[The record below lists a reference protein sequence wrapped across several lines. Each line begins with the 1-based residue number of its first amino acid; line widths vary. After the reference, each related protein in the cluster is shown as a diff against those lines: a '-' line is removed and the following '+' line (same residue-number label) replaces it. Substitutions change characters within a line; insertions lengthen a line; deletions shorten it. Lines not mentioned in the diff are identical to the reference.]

1 MDDAAGQTTPAQVD
15 RLVDHLPEELLDTVL
30 KHCSLETLA
39 RICCLSHRL
48 ARVAFGFAESS
59 AQLGLFCCLSSATRE
74 RSQQVTVITDGTAKL
89 QALREKRK
97 VGNYRGS
104 AEMWFLSK
112 LKDLPRV
119 VVAVHVG
126 EELMKFVDAAETE
139 CVRAEAV
146 SVLGWLGRNYASS
159 LATFSLK
166 RDMAARF
173 GNAVLCLLHDSCP
186 EVQLAA
192 IRGLVRHLCLLDYV
206 GALEPLVDDVVDDAQ
221 SDVSDA
227 AAHTL
232 LSLLPLVGAPSSH
245 GGSASSNSALGS
257 AFRTKGVHNGP
268 DGDELSLADRAHL
281 RVASYRLGE
290 RVA

>member
-1 MDDAAGQTTPAQVD
+1 MDEAAGQTTTAQVD
-15 RLVDHLPEELLDTVL
+15 RLVDSLPEELLVTVL

-39 RICCLSHRL
+39 RICCLSCRL
-48 ARVAFGFAESS
+48 ARAAFSFAESS
-59 AQLGLFCCLSSATRE
+59 AQLGLLCCLSPDARE
-74 RSQQVTVITDGTAKL
+74 RSQQVTAITDGTAKL
-89 QALREKRK
+89 QALREKLK
-97 VGNYRGS
+97 VGDYRGS

-126 EELMKFVDAAETE
+126 EELMKFVEAGETE
-139 CVRAEAV
+139 CVRAEAA
-146 SVLGWLGRNYASS
+146 SLLGWLGRNQYG
-159 LATFSLK
+159 LFGDRSLK
-166 RDMAARF
+166 RDMAAHS
-173 GNAVLCLLHDSCP
+173 GNAVLALLHGSCP

-192 IRGLVRHLCLLDYV
+192 IRGLARHMCLVDYV

-227 AAHTL
+227 AARTL

-268 DGDELSLADRAHL
+268 DGDELSLAERAHL
-281 RVASYRLGE
+281 RVASYRLGA